1 MIDTAL
7 SSIPTPAL
15 VVDRAA
21 LENNIT
27 EMAQRMRDLGVA
39 LRPHWKTS
47 KMVEVARLQDQ
58 AGCVGFTCATPA
70 EVECLLDHGYTD
82 LTWAHQPVGPPKVAF
97 AVAAN
102 RRGRVRV
109 ALDSLEAAA
118 PLSKAAAVAEVAVP
132 YLIEVDTG
140 LGRAGVAPDQVFE
153 LAGRMA
159 GLDGLKFEGIVT
171 HAGHLSG
178 FGNDR
183 SNLEAEGRAV
193 GRIMV
198 GVAQA
203 LREAGFQVT
212 VVSVGSTPGSTS
224 TPTVS
229 GITEARPGTYVFN
242 DANQVTLGSTNL
254 SGCALTVAARV
265 VSTPRPGEAII
276 DAGSKSMSS
285 DTPTSGVGFGR
296 VLTDDGRYA
305 DLDFFKANEEHG
317 FLKGPGVR
325 NLRVGDMVRIV
336 PNHACTTVNMWRRAL
351 VVGEDGDL
359 EEWKI
364 RARR

>member
-1 MIDTAL
+1 MILDAL
-7 SSIPTPAL
+7 SDMPTPTL

-21 LENNIT
+21 LQHNIAD
-27 EMAQRMRDLGVA
+27 MARRMRHLGVD

-82 LTWAHQPVGPPKVAF
+82 LTWAHQPVGPSKVSF
-97 AVAAN
+97 AVEAN
-102 RRGRVRV
+102 RRGAVRV
-109 ALDSLEAAA
+109 ALDSLKAAA
-118 PLSKAAAVAEVAVP
+118 PLSGAAVAAGAPVP

-153 LAGRMA
+153 LAVRLSGLA
-159 GLDGLKFEGIVT
+159 GLRFEGIIT

-178 FGNDR
+178 FGTDR
-183 SNLEAEGRAV
+183 SSLEAEGRAV
-193 GRIMV
+193 GKAMV
-198 GVAQA
+198 GVARA
-203 LREAGFQVT
+203 LRQAGFQVT

-224 TPTVS
+224 TPTVP

-242 DANQVTLGSTNL
+242 DANQVALGSADL
-254 SGCALTVAARV
+254 SGCALTVTARV

-285 DTPTSGVGFGR
+285 DGPTSGAGFGR
-296 VLTDDGRYA
+296 VLTEDGRCA
-305 DLDFFKANEEHG
+305 DVDFFKVNEEHG

-325 NLRVGDMVRIV
+325 TLRVGDMVRIV
-336 PNHACTTVNMWRRAL
+336 PNHACSTANMWNRAL
-351 VVGEDGDL
+351 VVGEEGDL